1 MSLYIILHWGK
12 GRGRKSDSRNPAC
25 DFTRYPGRTV
35 ISRAKCLLP
44 FPHFYF
50 PLCVR
55 RHSLDSCAKFLTM
68 IAKFCLL

>member
-1 MSLYIILHWGK
+1 MGYSVKNINRIHL
-12 GRGRKSDSRNPAC
+12 
-25 DFTRYPGRTV
+25 
-35 ISRAKCLLP
+35 
-44 FPHFYF
+44 F